1 MSPPSES
8 LSSSSSTKKSKF
20 IVGHAGLSPQ
30 PFIGFGGAAGIV
42 RASGSVLEGSVTIS
56 SGKKGFVA
64 ARIIH
69 AGARYRMPVFK
80 IGYVAG
86 GLGFRM
92 ASGAFNVLSLGGS
105 EYESGS
111 SLNAVT
117 LDSAAGAQT
126 KFGSI
131 ILGADVIGV
140 SFPLFKLGVKKSAL
154 QESDVDLDDE
164 KKQQAI
170 FDGVAAGL
178 QLTLLKVGVG
188 ISF

>member
-1 MSPPSES
+1 M
-8 LSSSSSTKKSKF
+8 L
-20 IVGHAGLSPQ
+20 GHAGLSPQ
-30 PFIGFGGAAGIV
+30 PFIGFGAAAGLV
-42 RASGSVLEGSVTIS
+42 RANGSVLEGSLTIS
-56 SGKKGFVA
+56 SGKKEFVA

-80 IGYVAG
+80 LGYVGG

-92 ASGAFNVLSLGGS
+92 ASGAWNVLSLGGS
-105 EYESGS
+105 EYETGS

-117 LDSAAGAQT
+117 LDGAAGAQT

-131 ILGADVIGV
+131 IVGADLIGV

-164 KKQQAI
+164 KKQQAT
-170 FDGVAAGL
+170 FDSVAAGL
-178 QLTLLKVGVG
+178 QLTILKVGVG